1 MPRSIL
7 IVDDSPSL
15 RAMVKLALDKS
26 GFEVVEAQDGLEALE
41 RLKSHPTI
49 KLIICDVNMP
59 RMDGLTFV
67 REMKK
72 QPTSAFTPVVMLTT
86 EQKKELVEQ
95 GKAAGAKAWMVK
107 PFQPDQ
113 LLAVVHKLVGA

>member
-1 MPRSIL
+1 MPRTVM

-15 RAMVKLALDKS
+15 RSVVKLALNTASFD
-26 GFEVVEAQDGLEALE
+26 VVEAGDGQEALE
-41 RLKSHPTI
+41 KLGAHAAV

-67 REMKK
+67 RKLKAM
-72 QPTSAFTPVVMLTT
+72 PTHKFMPVVMLTT
-86 EQKKELVEQ
+86 EAKADLVAE

-107 PFQPDQ
+107 PFQPEQLISVVNQ
-113 LLAVVHKLVGA
+113 LLGP